1 MSEEDIER
9 EFRRAEERGG
19 GKGRRNGGRD
29 GLSLIMKEKRTR
41 KKKARRVLSMFKV
54 ESFPYPLI

>member
-41 KKKARRVLSMFKV
+41 KKNRDEFCQCSKLKAS
-54 ESFPYPLI
+54 PIH